1 MSNFEIIGKA
11 TQFIA
16 EEMGVSLKKSAIS
29 PNIRER
35 MDHSCAIADGNG
47 VIVAQAEH
55 IPVHL
60 GSFRVGLRN
69 LLKWVQE
76 EDISLKHGEM
86 IITNDPYI
94 SGTHMNDVMI
104 LAPVFYDGELKA
116 YVVNK
121 AHNVDVGGPV
131 FGSLNPEARNLFQE
145 GTVIPPV
152 KIVKN
157 GKIDSEIFSFIK
169 NNFKDPETADGDINA
184 QVAAN
189 RTGISRVVDL
199 FEKFGLKE
207 VLEGWHD
214 LNQHSRELSII
225 SLRSWKKGTFISTD
239 FLEAN
244 ERLIKLKLSLTVT
257 DSGVI
262 ADFAGTE
269 RQIPLPLNAVFGV
282 TFSATAFAIRSALSS
297 DIPTNEGFYSIITVR
312 AEPGTIVNPT
322 RPYPVCGGNV
332 ETTQRIADLT
342 LQALS
347 QCVEGIIPSGSSGT
361 MFNVMMGGER
371 ENGKYWSYY
380 ETIGGGNGASQGRDG
395 VSGIHSN
402 MTNTLNTPIEI
413 AEKEYPFYFTAYKLR
428 RGSGGIGRWRGG
440 DGIIRSFI
448 VTRDCSLSVIADR
461 FKIGP
466 YALAGGSKGRPGSIY
481 IRRGKSKRKY
491 GSKFS
496 TDLKAGDEVI
506 ILTPGGSGYGKAD
519 SE

>member
-157 GKIDSEIFSFIK
+157 GKIDSEIFSFI
-169 NNFKDPETADGDINA
+169 
-184 QVAAN
+184 
-189 RTGISRVVDL
+189 
-199 FEKFGLKE
+199 
-207 VLEGWHD
+207 
-214 LNQHSRELSII
+214 
-225 SLRSWKKGTFISTD
+225 
-239 FLEAN
+239 
-244 ERLIKLKLSLTVT
+244 
-257 DSGVI
+257 
-262 ADFAGTE
+262 
-269 RQIPLPLNAVFGV
+269 
-282 TFSATAFAIRSALSS
+282 
-297 DIPTNEGFYSIITVR
+297 
-312 AEPGTIVNPT
+312 
-322 RPYPVCGGNV
+322 
-332 ETTQRIADLT
+332 
-342 LQALS
+342 
-347 QCVEGIIPSGSSGT
+347 
-361 MFNVMMGGER
+361 
-371 ENGKYWSYY
+371 
-380 ETIGGGNGASQGRDG
+380 
-395 VSGIHSN
+395 
-402 MTNTLNTPIEI
+402 
-413 AEKEYPFYFTAYKLR
+413 
-428 RGSGGIGRWRGG
+428 
-440 DGIIRSFI
+440 
-448 VTRDCSLSVIADR
+448 
-461 FKIGP
+461 
-466 YALAGGSKGRPGSIY
+466 
-481 IRRGKSKRKY
+481 
-491 GSKFS
+491 
-496 TDLKAGDEVI
+496 
-506 ILTPGGSGYGKAD
+506 
-519 SE
+519 